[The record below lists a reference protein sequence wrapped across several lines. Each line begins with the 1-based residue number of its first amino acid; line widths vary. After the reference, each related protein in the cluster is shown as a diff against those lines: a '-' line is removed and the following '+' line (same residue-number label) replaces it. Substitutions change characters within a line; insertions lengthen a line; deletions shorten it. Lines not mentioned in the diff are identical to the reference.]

1 MSALFKG
8 VMTMGSYK
16 RLLAIIALLFACAYV
31 TQAQERFGGLSG
43 IITDSSQA
51 AVPGATITITNK
63 QTGAVRSVVS
73 GSDGAYSVPDL
84 EPGRYTVVI
93 ELSGF
98 QKVSNDDVLV
108 LLGRNFTVNAQLTVG
123 NVSETVNVTAAE
135 KQIDL
140 KSVTI
145 SHNVTSEELDRLPK
159 ARTFT
164 GIALTS
170 PSVNSGEIEGGLQ
183 VNGASGAENSFTVD
197 GVVTNSL
204 VNGKSRQDTV
214 FEYLQEVQVKTG
226 GANAEYG
233 GALGGV
239 ISAVTKSGGNVLRG
253 EGHYYIDGSPLSA
266 AQIQRLV
273 LSPIDDKTVSF
284 VQDDKQRNIRN
295 EVGGSIGGPIVKDKM
310 FFFGSYSPR
319 IIRRTN
325 NYGFSSGTEPGSID
339 QSQTLT
345 QLFGKMSYSSSHL
358 QGNISGLMTPTR
370 STGTLSAYNDTTV
383 NGISSSLASNLSQQT
398 RGWNQDQ
405 NNIAGNVDYWLNNQA
420 YLSVRGGYFFDQY
433 ADTGIPTTTSY
444 LYNTSAVG
452 VPGVPPSLQLPL
464 GTQNTPRSQITD
476 FDTTKRGFMALDYN
490 HSFSAKG
497 SHQLKAGYGFQHTI
511 NDVQSAYPGGYVLL
525 NWGRTYT
532 SLATGKQGTG
542 LYGYYEVDNRGTT
555 GQAGSNINSL
565 FVQDT
570 WSPTPRLT
578 LNLGVRSE
586 HEVVPS
592 FRNGINAFEFG
603 FGQKVA
609 PRLGATYDLR
619 GDGKVKVYGSW
630 GRYFDWTK
638 YDLPRGSYGGDIW
651 QVYYRALDT
660 TDIGSINLSHMPGA
674 DLWDPTNPSNPYR
687 DRRVPNFDSTD
698 PNIKPMYQTSTNA
711 GVEFQVSATSVFG
724 VHYVHN
730 YLGRTIEDMGG
741 LVNGNEVYVIGNPGE
756 GIGAITPTTGLTKPF
771 PTPKPIRQY
780 DAMELT
786 YSRRFSNNWFAS
798 ASYTLSRLYGN
809 YAGLANSD
817 EITTPTTGVS
827 SATTQQQA
835 GSIARQGGN
844 SGRAWDL
851 DEVLA
856 DSRGN
861 LDGVVG
867 RLATDR
873 PNVVKLYGAYSFAAG
888 TQVGLFFYGGSGTP
902 ISTYVNTL
910 NQIPMFVYGRGDM
923 GRTPVLTRTDLLI
936 SHELTMLQSRKLR
949 FELNIQNL
957 FNQKTVTHIFNNLNR
972 GAGLP
977 RASSAIDLSG
987 VDLAKGFDVNK
998 AILATPDGTN
1008 AYDPRY
1014 GLADL
1019 WQPGL
1024 QGQFS
1029 IKFIF

>member
-1 MSALFKG
+1 MRF
-8 VMTMGSYK
+8 YK
-16 RLLAIIALLFACAYV
+16 IAALLALLLASARLGH
-31 TQAQERFGGLSG
+31 AQERFGGLSG
-43 IITDSSQA
+43 VVTDSSQA

-63 QTGAVRSVVS
+63 QSGAVRSAVS
-73 GSDGAYSVPDL
+73 GAEGAYSVPDL

-108 LLGRNFTVNAQLTVG
+108 LLGRTFTVNAQLTVG

-159 ARTFT
+159 ARSFT

-170 PSVNSGEIEGGLQ
+170 PSVNQGDIEGGLQ

-226 GANAEYG
+226 GANAEFG

-239 ISAVTKSGGNVLRG
+239 ISAVTKSGGNVFHG
-253 EGHYYIDGSPLSA
+253 EGHYYFDGSPVSA

-273 LSPIDDKTVSF
+273 LSPTDDKTVSF

-295 EVGGSIGGPIVKDKM
+295 EVGGSIGGPIAKDRL
-310 FFFGSYSPR
+310 FFFGSVSPR

-339 QSQTLT
+339 QSQTLG
-345 QLFGKMSYSSSHL
+345 QYFGKVSYTSSHV
-358 QGNISGLMTPTR
+358 QANISGLMTPTR
-370 STGTLSAYNDTTV
+370 STGTLSAFNGATV
-383 NGISSSLASNLSQQT
+383 NGISSSLASNASQAV
-398 RGWNQDQ
+398 RGWKQDQ
-405 NNIAGNVDYWLNNQA
+405 NNVAGNVDIWLSSTA
-420 YLSVRGGYFFDQY
+420 YLSVRGGYFYDNFG
-433 ADTGIPTTTSY
+433 DTGIPTTTSVT
-444 LYNTSAVG
+444 YNTSAVG
-452 VPGVPPSLQLPL
+452 VPGVPAALQLPL
-464 GTQNTPRSQITD
+464 GTQNTPRSLITN
-476 FDTTKRGFMALDYN
+476 FDTTKRGFMQLDYN
-490 HSFSAKG
+490 HTFNAAG
-497 SHQLKAGYGFQHTI
+497 THQLKGGYGYQHTL
-511 NDVQSAYPGGYVLL
+511 NDVDSAYPGGFILL
-525 NWGRTYT
+525 NWGRTFT
-532 SLATGKQGTG
+532 SLVAGGGGTG
-542 LYGYYEVDNRGTT
+542 TYGYYELDNRGTV

-565 FVQDT
+565 FVQDSWT
-570 WSPTPRLT
+570 PTPRLT

-592 FRNGINAFEFG
+592 FRDGINAFEFG

-609 PRLGATYDLR
+609 PRLGATYDVR
-619 GDGKVKVYGSW
+619 GDGKIKLYGSW
-630 GRYFDWTK
+630 GKYFDWTK
-638 YDLPRGSYGGDIW
+638 YDLPRGSYGGDIY
-651 QVYYRALDT
+651 QVYYRSLDT
-660 TDIGSINLSHMPGA
+660 LDINSLNINNKPGR
-674 DLWDPTNPSNPYR
+674 DLWDPATPNSFR

-698 PNIKPMYQTSTNA
+698 PNIKPMYQTSTNF
-711 GVEFQVSATSVFG
+711 GIEFQANQTSVVGIHF
-724 VHYVHN
+724 VHN
-730 YLGRTIEDMGG
+730 YLDRTIEDMGG
-741 LVNGNEVYVIGNPGE
+741 LDAKGNETYIIGNPGE
-756 GIGAITPTTGLTKPF
+756 GLGVLTPTTGLTKPF
-771 PTPKPIRQY
+771 ATPKPIRQY

-817 EITTPTTGVS
+817 EILTPTTGTS
-827 SATTQQQA
+827 STTTQQQA
-835 GSIARQGGN
+835 GSISRQGGN
-844 SGRAWDL
+844 AGRAWDL

-873 PNVVKLYGAYSFAAG
+873 PNVVKLYGAYSFPMG
-888 TQVGLFFYGGSGTP
+888 TQLGLFFYGGSGTP
-902 ISTYVNTL
+902 ISTYVNTT
-910 NQIPMFVYGRGDM
+910 NTIPMFVYGRGDM

-936 SHELTMLQSRKLR
+936 SHEFSMMQSKKLR
-949 FELNIQNL
+949 LELNVINL
-957 FNQKTVTHIFNNLNR
+957 FNQKTATHLFNNLNR
-972 GAGLP
+972 GAGTA
-977 RASSAIDLSG
+977 RASSAIDLSK
-987 VDLAKGFDVNK
+987 VDLAQGFDVTK
-998 AILATPDGTN
+998 AILATSDGAN

-1014 GLADL
+1014 GQADL
-1019 WQPGL
+1019 WQTGT
-1024 QGQFS
+1024 QGQLS
-1029 IKFIF
+1029 VKFIF

>member
-1 MSALFKG
+1 
-8 VMTMGSYK
+8 
-16 RLLAIIALLFACAYV
+16 
-31 TQAQERFGGLSG
+31 LSG
-43 IITDSSQA
+43 VITDSSQA

-63 QTGAVRSVVS
+63 QSGATRTAVS
-73 GSDGAYSVPDL
+73 GSDGSYSVPDL

-98 QKVSNDDVLV
+98 QKISNDDVLV
-108 LLGRNFTVNAQLTVG
+108 LLGRTFTVNAQLTVG

-159 ARTFT
+159 ARSFT

-170 PSVNSGEIEGGLQ
+170 PSVNDGVIEGGLQ

-226 GANAEYG
+226 GTNAEFG

-239 ISAVTKSGGNVLRG
+239 ISAVTKSGGNVFHG
-253 EGHYYIDGSPLSA
+253 EGHYYFDGSPLGA

-273 LSPIDDKTVSF
+273 LSPSDDKTVSF

-295 EVGGSIGGPIVKDKM
+295 EFGGSIGGPIAKDKL
-310 FFFGSYSPR
+310 FFFGSVSPR
-319 IIRRTN
+319 IVRRTN

-339 QSQTLT
+339 QSQTLS
-345 QLFGKMSYSSSHL
+345 QLFGKVSYSSSHV
-358 QGNISGLMTPTR
+358 QANFSGLMTPTR

-383 NGISSSLASNLSQQT
+383 NGISSSLASNLSQT
-398 RGWNQDQ
+398 SRGWSQDQ
-405 NNIAGNVDYWLNNQA
+405 NNIAGNVDIWLSSQA
-420 YLSVRGGYFFDQY
+420 YVSVRGGYFYDKY
-433 ADTGIPTTTSY
+433 WDTGIPTTTSVQ
-444 LYNTSAVG
+444 YNTSAVG
-452 VPGVPPSLQLPL
+452 VPGVPASLQLPL
-464 GTQNTPRSQITD
+464 GSQNTPRSLITD
-476 FDTTKRGFMALDYN
+476 FDTTKRGFISLDYN
-490 HSFSAKG
+490 HSFNAAG
-497 SHQLKAGYGFQHTI
+497 SHQLKGGFGYQHTV
-511 NDVQSAYPGGYVLL
+511 NDVESAYPGGYVLL
-525 NWGRTYT
+525 NWGRSFT
-532 SLATGKQGTG
+532 SGATGAVGTG
-542 LYGYYEVDNRGTT
+542 AYGYYEVNNRGTV

-565 FVQDT
+565 FIQDSWT
-570 WSPTPRLT
+570 PTPRLT

-592 FRNGINAFEFG
+592 FREGVNAFAFG

-630 GRYFDWTK
+630 GKYFDWTK

-651 QVYYRALDT
+651 QIYYRSLDT
-660 TDIGSINLSHMPGA
+660 LDINTLSLNNMPGK
-674 DLWDPTNPSNPYR
+674 DLWDPATPNSFR

-698 PNIKPMYQTSTNA
+698 PEIKPMYQTSTNA
-711 GVEFQVSATSVFG
+711 GVEFQVSPTSVLG

-756 GIGAITPTTGLTKPF
+756 GIGAITPTSGLTKPF

-780 DAMELT
+780 DAMEVT
-786 YSRRFSNNWFAS
+786 FSRRFSNSWFAS

-817 EITTPTTGVS
+817 EITTPTTGVA

-835 GSIARQGGN
+835 GSVARQGGN
-844 SGRAWDL
+844 AGRAWDI
-851 DEVLA
+851 DEVLM
-856 DSRGN
+856 DSHGFP
-861 LDGVVG
+861 LGGGPDGVVG

-873 PNVVKLYGAYSFAAG
+873 PNVVKLYGAYSFPVG

-910 NQIPMFVYGRGDM
+910 NQTQVFVNGRGDM
-923 GRTPVLTRTDLLI
+923 GRTPVLTRTDLLV
-936 SHELTMLQSRKLR
+936 SHEFSMMQAKKLR
-949 FELNIQNL
+949 LELNVINL
-957 FNQKTVTHIFNNLNR
+957 FNQKTVTHIFNNYNR
-972 GAGLP
+972 GAGLA
-977 RASSAIDLSG
+977 RASSSMNLAGTDLQKG
-987 VDLAKGFDVNK
+987 YDYKALVLAS
-998 AILATPDGTN
+998 PDGAN
-1008 AYDPRY
+1008 ALDPRY
-1014 GLADL
+1014 GQPDL
-1019 WQPGL
+1019 WQTGA

-1029 IKFIF
+1029 VKFIF